1 MRMKVWT
8 VYCGGPEVFGTVPSQ
23 VDRQADRQTRRH
35 QPPLEQCSLCK
46 ASCPA
51 LPFFPVHVLG
61 FHRRGR
67 PAAWLTRSDMR
78 PLRADP
84 RLPEAV
90 GRAGR
95 AALRAHSPRGRPSP
109 AAVPF
114 SRGRF
119 LLQPLPLVI
128 PTQRLQLTFLCC
140 SQSSSLPSARDLSLL
155 QRIHRH
161 CIHPL
166 FSPFPTLQF
175 GFMGK
180 QTATHSSV
188 LAWRIPGTEEP
199 SGLPSV
205 GLRRV

>member
-1 MRMKVWT
+1 MLDGEGSGKPLQYSCLENPM
-8 VYCGGPEVFGTVPSQ
+8 
-23 VDRQADRQTRRH
+23 DRGAW
-35 QPPLEQCSLCK
+35 L
-46 ASCPA
+46 AI
-51 LPFFPVHVLG
+51 VHVLG

-140 SQSSSLPSARDLSLL
+140 SQSSSLPSARDL
-155 QRIHRH
+155 
-161 CIHPL
+161 
-166 FSPFPTLQF
+166 TLGVGDGQ
-175 GFMGK
+175 GGLVCCDSWGRKESDM
-180 QTATHSSV
+180 
-188 LAWRIPGTEEP
+188 TER
-199 SGLPSV
+199 LHFHFHQ
-205 GLRRV
+205 